1 MSELG
6 NGHRI
11 KEASDMRV
19 FGRFRADA
27 SDPTRS
33 AHATCSAADC
43 KSANKNLPKL
53 FGERNLARAKK
64 HSAKMLRQ
72 IKFAHCAGKKKLRDR
87 LIVVYF
93 QSIDARVLAV
103 DEAYHSLRPSKRPAK
118 KMLASIAEAI
128 CPYQPSDE
136 PVIVNMKTKP
146 NGNYRLVNDFGI
158 RQRARQFT
166 SSVVAESL

>member
-1 MSELG
+1 M
-6 NGHRI
+6 
-11 KEASDMRV
+11 
-19 FGRFRADA
+19 
-27 SDPTRS
+27 
-33 AHATCSAADC
+33 
-43 KSANKNLPKL
+43 NKNQPNL
-53 FGERNLARAKK
+53 FSPRNLAKAKK
-64 HSAKMLRQ
+64 RAAKMLRQ
-72 IKFAHCAGKKKLRDR
+72 IKFAHSGGKKKLRGR
-87 LIVVYF
+87 LIVQYF

-103 DEAYHSLRPSKRPAK
+103 LEAYHSLRPSKRPAK